1 MVGLARRWHLWP
13 TVTVTVR
20 SGCLLGIEGV
30 SVQVEVDILSL
41 LPTFSV
47 VGLPHCSVKEA
58 RERVRSAIRSSDLP
72 FPRRRITVN
81 LAPADVPKTGSG
93 LDLPIALGVVAAAWS
108 QERKRQP
115 WDSPPL
121 ALGEL
126 GLDGCVRPVRGV
138 LPVVEA
144 AARSGVEAVIVPR
157 ANAEEAALVPGVRV
171 LAVDSLAQAWRAAR
185 GDQESVWQATGPG
198 EVAPTSEPDLADVCG
213 LPGGRRILEVSA
225 AGAHGVLLEGPPGSG
240 KSMLAKR
247 LASLLPDL
255 GPTAALEVT
264 RIRSAAGLLRPRSG
278 LVRRPPL
285 RAPHHTAS
293 TVAIIG
299 GGTPIG
305 PGEVTLAHRGVLLL
319 DEAPEFARA
328 VLEGLRQPLE
338 DGVVTVARAETVA
351 RFPAGFLLIA
361 TRNPC
366 PCGHLGSADQVCA
379 CLPGQRDRYDRK
391 LSGPLLDRI
400 DLVAWI
406 DPAPV
411 RSLVRPVRGES
422 SAEVRAR
429 VARARQRQ
437 EDRFAAIP
445 GLHTNGAAPIPACLP
460 LFGRPG
466 KRELEAGLTRTR
478 GSGRSVQQLVRTAL
492 TVADLDGAD
501 LVGVAHVQ
509 EALLLCTAGRSAG
522 PTRRPRAPSKERWTP
537 CSSNP

>member
-1 MVGLARRWHLWP
+1 M
-13 TVTVTVR
+13 TVTVR

-30 SVQVEVDILSL
+30 PVQVEVDILSL

-58 RERVRSAIRSSDLP
+58 RERVRSAIRSADLP

-108 QERKRQP
+108 QERKRSP
-115 WDSPPL
+115 WETPPV

-126 GLDGCVRPVRGV
+126 GLSGCVRPVRGV

-144 AARSGVEAVIVPR
+144 AVRSGAEAVIVPK
-157 ANAEEAALVPGVRV
+157 ANAAEAALVPGARV
-171 LAVDSLAQAWRAAR
+171 LAVENLAQAWRAAR
-185 GDQESVWQATGPG
+185 GGDQHVWRGLI
-198 EVAPTSEPDLADVCG
+198 EVGAPPVEPDLADVCG
-213 LPGGRRILEVSA
+213 LPVGRRVLEVAA
-225 AGAHGVLLEGPPGSG
+225 AGGHGVLLEGPPGSG

-255 GPTAALEVT
+255 GSTDALEVT
-264 RIRSAAGLLRPRSG
+264 RIRSAAGLLQPRSG

-299 GGTPIG
+299 GGSPIG

-319 DEAPEFARA
+319 DEAPEFPRA

-351 RFPAGFLLIA
+351 RFPAGFQLIA

-366 PCGHLGSADQVCA
+366 ACGFLGSADEPCS
-379 CLPGQRDRYDRK
+379 CLPGQRERYERR

-411 RSLVRPVRGES
+411 RDLVRPTRGES

-429 VARARQRQ
+429 VAAARGVQA
-437 EDRFAAIP
+437 ERFAD
-445 GLHTNGAAPIPACLP
+445 LDRVETNAAAPIPACLP
-460 LFGRPG
+460 LFGRAG
-466 KRELEAGLTRTR
+466 RRELEAGLAQTR
-478 GSGRSVQQLVRTAL
+478 GSGRGVQQLVRTAL
-492 TVADLDGAD
+492 TLADLEGAGQ
-501 LVGVAHVQ
+501 VGVAHVQ
-509 EALLLCTAGRSAG
+509 EALLLCTAGRQAG
-522 PTRRPRAPSKERWTP
+522 STRRLRASSNERWRP
-537 CSSNP
+537 CSPNP

>member
-1 MVGLARRWHLWP
+1 M
-13 TVTVTVR
+13 
-20 SGCLLGIEGV
+20 
-30 SVQVEVDILSL
+30 EVDILSL

-81 LAPADVPKTGSG
+81 LAPADVPKSGSG

-115 WDSPPL
+115 WESPPL

-144 AARSGVEAVIVPR
+144 AARSGSETVIVPR
-157 ANAEEAALVPGVRV
+157 ANADEAALVPGIRV
-171 LAVDSLAQAWRAAR
+171 LAVENLAQAWRAAR
-185 GDQESVWQATGPG
+185 GHDERAWQATPPDRDP
-198 EVAPTSEPDLADVCG
+198 APAEPDLADVCG
-213 LPGGRRILEVSA
+213 LAGGRRVLEVAA
-225 AGAHGVLLEGPPGSG
+225 AGRHGVLLEGPPGSG

-255 GPTAALEVT
+255 DPAAALEVT

-278 LVRRPPL
+278 LVGRPPL

-299 GGTPIG
+299 GGSPIG

-319 DEAPEFARA
+319 DEAPEFPRA
-328 VLEGLRQPLE
+328 VLEALRQPLE
-338 DGVVTVARAETVA
+338 DGTVTVARAETVA
-351 RFPAGFLLIA
+351 RFPAGFQLIA

-366 PCGHLGSADQVCA
+366 PCGYLGSASEVGS

-400 DLVAWI
+400 DLVVWV

-411 RSLVRPVRGES
+411 RSLIEPVRGEA
-422 SAEVRAR
+422 SADVRLR
-429 VARARQRQ
+429 VTAARQLQ
-437 EDRFAAIP
+437 ADRYS
-445 GLHTNGAAPIPACLP
+445 GLHGVETNGAAPLPACLAC
-460 LFGRPG
+460 FGRPG
-466 KRELEAGLTRTR
+466 RRELEAGLVRTR

-492 TVADLDGAD
+492 TVADLEGAD
-501 LVGVAHVQ
+501 RVGVAHVQ

-522 PTRRPRAPSKERWTP
+522 QTRRPRAPSKERWTP